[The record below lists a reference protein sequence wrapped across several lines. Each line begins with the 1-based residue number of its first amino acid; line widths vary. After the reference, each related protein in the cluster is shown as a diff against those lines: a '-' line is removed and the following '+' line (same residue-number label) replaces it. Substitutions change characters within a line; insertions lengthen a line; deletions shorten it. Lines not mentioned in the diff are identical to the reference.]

1 MPLEN
6 RIRINEIETDFES
19 SPSWEKGADCTPTNK
34 TCIQISC
41 PPAPNRNL
49 CSSFIQIDSDES
61 SNSNDCDLSGIHPI
75 DTSIRIDLN
84 DSPIRSPRSKKRR
97 IDKIGLNTSIIHEEQ
112 IEESTHTSLK
122 YLKAVGTVAS
132 NRQNPEKFDER
143 ECTMFMS
150 YRERRDNQNDVQISL
165 IVYKP
170 NSKNVKS
177 RRNLLSQ
184 FGESSSTTNSEQEK
198 SKTPIGKTT
207 SDLLKTPSKSSGKV
221 DNFRSTSSKKRQLD
235 TKMSLRF

>member
-6 RIRINEIETDFES
+6 RIRVDEIEKDFES

-34 TCIQISC
+34 TCIKISC

-49 CSSFIQIDSDES
+49 CSSFIQSDSDES
-61 SNSNDCDLSGIHPI
+61 CSSNDCDLSGIHPI
-75 DTSIRIDLN
+75 DSSIRIDLSN
-84 DSPIRSPRSKKRR
+84 SPIRSPRSKKRR
-97 IDKIGLNTSIIHEEQ
+97 LDNNGLKNSITHEEQ
-112 IEESTHTSLK
+112 REESTHTSLK

-132 NRQNPEKFDER
+132 NRHNPEKFDER

-184 FGESSSTTNSEQEK
+184 FGESSTTSEEH
-198 SKTPIGKTT
+198 SKTPIGKSTEN
-207 SDLLKTPSKSSGKV
+207 LLTTPSKSGGKI
-221 DNFRSTSSKKRQLD
+221 DNFRSTSSSKKRQLD